1 MKNKMVNNTSDHL
14 VAASADSNTK
24 FKWSDG
30 LVEVKIYSKRS
41 VILRQWWGSRMK
53 ISTKTNHGITW
64 FLLIFSDIPRLT
76 MTQILNIK
84 YMSLSSDVYRF
95 INVYIYCYH
104 F

>member
-1 MKNKMVNNTSDHL
+1 
-14 VAASADSNTK
+14 
-24 FKWSDG
+24 
-30 LVEVKIYSKRS
+30 
-41 VILRQWWGSRMK
+41 MK

-84 YMSLSSDVYRF
+84 YMSLSSDVYIF